1 MFFDSR
7 RSTVHG
13 NNGMIATSQPLAA
26 IAGLKV
32 LFDGGNA
39 IDACVAA
46 AAVLNV
52 VEPESTGIGG
62 DMFALIRM
70 ADTKKVVSLNGS
82 GRSGSGASIE
92 ELKSKGLSK
101 LPDIGPYSVSVPGT
115 VHGWET
121 IMNEYG
127 NMSLSDVLKP
137 AIDYAINGFAVSD
150 IISYQ
155 WKGQKDKLA
164 QYPSGNEF
172 LFGGKGPNE
181 GDFVKLPTLGKT
193 LQAIAEGG
201 SEAFYTG
208 EIAKKISDYVQQL
221 GGWVTESDLNNHHSD
236 WDEAI
241 STDYR
246 GVTCWE
252 CAPAGQGI
260 VALEAMNIV
269 EEFDIAGMGAQS
281 VEAYHHMI
289 EAIRLSFADADQYV
303 ADPRVSDVPTDVLIS
318 KAYASTRRGLI
329 DPKKAMGDVPYGDV
343 MKDGDTVYISCVDKD
358 GNACSF
364 INSIFTNFGS
374 GLVVPDTG
382 IVLQNR
388 GSLFELDENHLNAL
402 EPNKRP
408 FHTII
413 PAMATKG
420 DELFLCYGIMG
431 GYMQPQAHLQIVSDI
446 VDHGMDVQKAINAL
460 RFMVSPSG
468 VFLEEGIDPEI
479 VKSLKA
485 MGHNIQLISGHAR
498 VGMGGAQ
505 VIMRNPETGV
515 LSGGSEPR
523 KDGCVVGW

>member
-7 RSTVHG
+7 RSTVHAS
-13 NNGMIATSQPLAA
+13 NGMIATSQPLAA

-62 DMFALIRM
+62 DMFALVRM
-70 ADTKKVVSLNGS
+70 ADTKTVDSLNGS
-82 GRSGSGASIE
+82 GRSGSGASID
-92 ELKSKGLSK
+92 ELKSKGLNK
-101 LPDIGPYSVSVPGT
+101 IPDIGPYSISVPGT

-121 IMNEYG
+121 ILNKYG
-127 NMSLSDVLKP
+127 TMELKDVLKP
-137 AIDYAINGFAVSD
+137 AIGYAINGFPVSD

-155 WKGQKDKLA
+155 WRSQVDKLSE
-164 QYPSGNEF
+164 YPSGNEF
-172 LFGGKGPNE
+172 LINGQGPSE
-181 GDFVKLPTLGKT
+181 GSLVKLPTLGKT

-208 EIAKKISDYVQQL
+208 PIARKIAQFVQQH
-221 GGWVTESDLNNHHSD
+221 GGWVTENDLESHHSD
-236 WDEAI
+236 WDQAI

-246 GVTCWE
+246 GITCWE
-252 CAPAGQGI
+252 CPPAGQGI
-260 VALEAMNIV
+260 VALEAMNIA
-269 EEFDIAGMGAQS
+269 EGFDISSMGSQS
-281 VEAYHHMI
+281 IETYHHMI
-289 EAIRLSFADADQYV
+289 ESVRLSFADASQYV
-303 ADPRVSDVPTDVLIS
+303 ADPRVSDVPTDKLLS
-318 KAYASTRRGLI
+318 KKYANSRRELI
-329 DPKKAMGDVPYGDV
+329 DSKKALSNVTYGDV
-343 MKDGDTVYISCVDKD
+343 LKDGDTVYISCVDKD

-374 GLVVPDTG
+374 GMVVPDTG

-388 GSLFELDENHLNAL
+388 GSLFELDSNHLNAL
-402 EPNKRP
+402 APNKRP

-420 DELFLCYGIMG
+420 DDLFLCYGIMG
-431 GYMQPQAHLQIVSDI
+431 GYMQPQAHLQIVSNM
-446 VDHGMDVQKAINAL
+446 VDHGMDVQKAVNAL

-468 VFLEEGIDPEI
+468 VFLEEGIDPLI
-479 VKSLKA
+479 VKSLKD

-505 VIMRNPETGV
+505 VIKRDPESGV